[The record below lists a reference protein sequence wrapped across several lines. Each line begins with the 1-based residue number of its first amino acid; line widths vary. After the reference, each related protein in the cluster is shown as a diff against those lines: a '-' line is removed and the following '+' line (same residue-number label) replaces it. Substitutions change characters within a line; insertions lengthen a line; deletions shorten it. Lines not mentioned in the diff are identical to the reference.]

1 MKQKK
6 AVCYCRYSSTNQ
18 REESITKQL
27 DKIEEY
33 CKRNNL
39 DLVDR
44 YIDEAKTGTND
55 NRDGFQ
61 QMMEDAYMSDWDFV
75 VVYKMNRLSR
85 SVADSMHYKKQLN
98 NLGIRILSIIED
110 FDETTPEG
118 GFFNLITMGISEF
131 YVKNLAREAFAG
143 LMQNANKA
151 IHTGGIPPLGYDLDK
166 DKKLIINKKEAEA
179 VKLIFELVLKDF
191 SYAAIARRLNEKGYR
206 TKTGNKFKSHLTDLL
221 KNRKYIGEYVYNR
234 SAKKNVDGT
243 RNHHKNKTD
252 KEIVRIPNAIPA
264 IIEKEIFEKVQRI
277 LIDRMHNKYNRGPI
291 SKYLLSGM
299 ILCSNCGKSITGH
312 TQYTGTRKHCRII
325 YRCKT
330 KNAEPCPTKPINI
343 QYMDRFVVT
352 EIKKLLS
359 ANSANDIKD
368 EINNQ
373 LKKIKIKLKSLKVKY
388 KKDIEDSNKKL
399 LELTKQLDSQ
409 SRSIDA
415 ILNEQIQDYLDI
427 IKDLRYEQL
436 LIESDL
442 NSIQSVYKNDITLYQ
457 KYYKELLKENRKG
470 TLQELIKIIDQGN
483 EVITINILLNNFI
496 NYDLNEEIIYRISI
510 DRELLAWNNF

>member
-18 REESITKQL
+18 REESINKQL

-39 DLVDR
+39 NLVDR

-75 VVYKMNRLSR
+75 VVYRMNRLSR

-98 NLGIRILSIIED
+98 KLGIRILSVIED

-151 IHTGGIPPLGYDLDK
+151 IHTGGIPPLGFNLNEE
-166 DKKLIINKKEAEA
+166 KKLVINKKEAEA
-179 VKLIFELVLKDF
+179 VRMIFDLVLKDY
-191 SYAAIARRLNEKGYR
+191 SYAEIARILNKLGYR
-206 TKTGNKFKSHLTDLL
+206 TKTGKKFKSHLTDLL
-221 KNRKYIGEYVYNR
+221 QNRKYIGEYVYNR

-243 RNHHKNKTD
+243 RNHHKNKPD
-252 KEIVRIPNAIPA
+252 KDIIRIPNAIPF
-264 IIEKEIFEKVQRI
+264 IVNKEKFDKVQR
-277 LIDRMHNKYNRGPI
+277 LLQKRKHSQYNRGPK
-291 SKYLLSGM
+291 SKYLLSGL
-299 ILCSNCGKSITGH
+299 IRCANCGSSITGH
-312 TQYTGTRKHCRII
+312 TQYTGSSKHCRII

-330 KNAEPCPTKPINI
+330 KKLEPCPTKPINI
-343 QYMDRFVVT
+343 EYMDRFVIQ
-352 EIKKLLS
+352 EINRILSKDSAKL
-359 ANSANDIKD
+359 IKT

-373 LKKIKIKLKSLKVKY
+373 LKQIKIKLNSLNEKY
-388 KKDIEDSNKKL
+388 DKDIADNNKQL
-399 LELTKQLDSQ
+399 MNLTNQLDSH
-409 SRSIDA
+409 SKSIDTL
-415 ILNEQIQDYLDI
+415 LNEQIQDYINTIREIKYEQSLIASDLKAINTVYKKDI
-427 IKDLRYEQL
+427 VSKQKFYKDLF
-436 LIESDL
+436 
-442 NSIQSVYKNDITLYQ
+442 
-457 KYYKELLKENRKG
+457 KENRK
-470 TLQELIKIIDQGN
+470 EAVRNIVKVIEQGN
-483 EVITINILLNNFI
+483 EIITINILLNAFI
-496 NYDLNEEIIYRISI
+496 QYDLNEELIYRINI
-510 DRELLAWNNF
+510 DRDILAWNNF